1 MFKDFCQ
8 QIGTKVT
15 FALVY
20 HPQSNDAVE
29 RANSVIFKG
38 NKKIHE
44 GGKKGKSAEVI
55 PIVVCSHNTT
65 VCRATNFT
73 PFWLMYGAEVLLPKE
88 VKHWS
93 LWTAIEAPSCP
104 SEVEEKDMLQS
115 ERLKVVVN
123 MQKYQEE
130 TRTWRDPKVKLRE
143 FDVSN
148 LVLLRG
154 PDTKNTGKFDAKWIG
169 PYVVTDKM
177 RPGTY
182 HLSDSQGWVLE
193 HS

>member
-1 MFKDFCQ
+1 
-8 QIGTKVT
+8 
-15 FALVY
+15 
-20 HPQSNDAVE
+20 
-29 RANSVIFKG
+29 
-38 NKKIHE
+38 
-44 GGKKGKSAEVI
+44 
-55 PIVVCSHNTT
+55 
-65 VCRATNFT
+65 
-73 PFWLMYGAEVLLPKE
+73 
-88 VKHWS
+88 
-93 LWTAIEAPSCP
+93 
-104 SEVEEKDMLQS
+104 VEEKDMLQS

-182 HLSDSQGWVLE
+182 HLSDSQG
-193 HS
+193 